1 MDIGHTRCNADPGL
15 HDHLRKTNEAHS
27 AAFYA
32 PFNTI
37 ERAIAA
43 TLRGFFEVLRRVHRR
58 RKTYR
63 ELSRLSDRQ
72 LKDIGLSRSEI
83 DGVAQA
89 LAGVS
94 PEVGLTIAD
103 IRQIWRTTHT

>member
-1 MDIGHTRCNADPGL
+1 MHIDNTRCNANPGL

-27 AAFYA
+27 AAFFA
-32 PFNTI
+32 TFNTI

-43 TLRGFFEVLRRVHRR
+43 TLRGFFEVLRRVYRR

-72 LKDIGLSRSEI
+72 LKDIGISRSEI
-83 DGVAQA
+83 DGVAQT
-89 LAGVS
+89 LAGES

-103 IRQIWRTTHT
+103 MRQIWRTTQT

>member
-1 MDIGHTRCNADPGL
+1 MDIGHTRCNANLGL
-15 HDHLRKTNEAHS
+15 HEHLRKTNEAQS

-32 PFNTI
+32 IFKTI

-43 TLRGFFEVLRRVHRR
+43 NLRGFFEVLRRVYRR

-63 ELSRLSDRQ
+63 ELSRLNDRM

-83 DGVAQA
+83 GGVAKA
-89 LAGVS
+89 LAGES
-94 PEVGLTIAD
+94 PEFRLTIAD
-103 IRQIWRTTHT
+103 LRQIWRTTQS

>member
-1 MDIGHTRCNADPGL
+1 MDIGHTRCNAIPGL

-27 AAFYA
+27 AVFYA
-32 PFNTI
+32 TFNTI

-63 ELSRLSDRQ
+63 ELSRLDDRM

-83 DGVAQA
+83 GGVAQT
-89 LAGVS
+89 LAEES